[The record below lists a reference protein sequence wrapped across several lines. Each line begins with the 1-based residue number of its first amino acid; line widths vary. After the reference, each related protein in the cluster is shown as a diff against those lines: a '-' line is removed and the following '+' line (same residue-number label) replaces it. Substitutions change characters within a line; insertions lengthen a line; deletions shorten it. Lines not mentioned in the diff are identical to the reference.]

1 MNDFLSDLP
10 DSRARVDPPLISWAG
25 PTLVSLNIA
34 YFLLV

>member
-10 DSRARVDPPLISWAG
+10 DSRARADPPHYWAG
-25 PTLVSLNIA
+25 PTLVSRNIA